1 MGSSNQ
7 QPIFTKSRITLI
19 LSVLLLVP
27 GGLLVNST
35 ANRFESY
42 AIMSHWPATT
52 GTVTVSEVVGER
64 AFRPN
69 VVFTYQVDGVA
80 HLDSTDL
87 NMPSFGGRNNRR
99 EAADTMAAMYPVGS
113 AVTVHYNPDDPS
125 VAKMK
130 VSPPWSVY
138 GQLSFGITLILGGI
152 LAGLVSVRLKASR
165 IFRK

>member
-1 MGSSNQ
+1 MGSS
-7 QPIFTKSRITLI
+7 QPPPVFTKSRITLI
-19 LSVLLLVP
+19 LSVLLLVS

-35 ANRFESY
+35 ATRFESY
-42 AIMSHWPATT
+42 SIMSHWPATT
-52 GTVTVSEVVGER
+52 GIITISEVVGER

-69 VVFTYQVDGVA
+69 VVYTYEVDGVV

-113 AVTVHYNPDDPS
+113 AVTIHYNPENPS
-125 VAKMK
+125 EAKMK

-152 LAGLVSVRLKASR
+152 LAGLVSVRLKANR
-165 IFRK
+165 ILHK

>member
-1 MGSSNQ
+1 MGSS
-7 QPIFTKSRITLI
+7 QPPPVFTKSRITLI
-19 LSVLLLVP
+19 LSVLLLVA

-35 ANRFESY
+35 ATRFESY
-42 AIMSHWPATT
+42 SIMSHWPATT
-52 GTVTVSEVVGER
+52 GIITISEVVGER

-69 VVFTYQVDGVA
+69 VVFTYEVDGVV

-113 AVTVHYNPDDPS
+113 AVTIHYNPENPS
-125 VAKMK
+125 EAKMK
-130 VSPPWSVY
+130 VSPTWSVY

-152 LAGLVSVRLKASR
+152 LAGLVSVRLKANR
-165 IFRK
+165 ILHR